1 MFDCPAAFTLSPR
14 SGALYVV
21 NSHAPPMVAHHAQC
35 TNATNSHQCTNSNG
49 GPPCSNALHHPVVH
63 RDQTF
68 APCAMHRYLTFP
80 VFTNQCPNN
89 WSKSTRCINY
99 HMTKHKM
106 SKENASENSRNQ
118 VLQKNRKDCP
128 PDLNLSNFCQNY
140 FIIALYLLFI
150 YFVRIH
156 QHDWSVRGQKYH
168 NL

>member
-1 MFDCPAAFTLSPR
+1 MKIFTQKGVKVNFYTRWCNGQHSKEYPSPR

-49 GPPCSNALHHPVVH
+49 GPPCSNA
-63 RDQTF
+63 
-68 APCAMHRYLTFP
+68 PCTDTQLS
-80 VFTNQCPNN
+80 QCHNN
-89 WSKSTRCINY
+89 WSKSTRRNNY
-99 HMTKHKM
+99 HMIKHKM

-140 FIIALYLLFI
+140 FNNALHLLFI

-156 QHDWSVRGQKYH
+156 QHD
-168 NL
+168 